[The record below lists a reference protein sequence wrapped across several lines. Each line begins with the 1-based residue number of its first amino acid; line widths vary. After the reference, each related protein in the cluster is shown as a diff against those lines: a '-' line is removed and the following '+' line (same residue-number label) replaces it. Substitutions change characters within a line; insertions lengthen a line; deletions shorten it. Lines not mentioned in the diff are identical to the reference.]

1 MFYEIEFKGQIRE
14 GQIRDTETGRGGQD
28 LCMQEEAAIP
38 LTGVHPERQALL
50 LLRSLHP
57 VLNPG
62 AGGIPTQY
70 PIRNPVHRVVQ
81 RC

>member
-1 MFYEIEFKGQIRE
+1 MFYEINFKIQIRE
-14 GQIRDTETGRGGQD
+14 SPGQIRDSQKWRGDQD

-62 AGGIPTQY
+62 AGAFLLNTL
-70 PIRNPVHRVVQ
+70 
-81 RC
+81 